1 MSWNGL
7 NVTIVGMG
15 RSAAG
20 AAALLVKHGA
30 LPFVTDSASGPRIA
44 PWQAELDKLG
54 VPHESGGHSNRAW
67 LNADVIV
74 LSPGV
79 PPTIAPLEAAR
90 NRGIPVIGELEL
102 ASRFA
107 DAPILAVTGTNGKT
121 TVTEMIRHALYT
133 LGHDAVLA
141 GNNHTSFSIAVANN
155 PRPDYFVLEV
165 SSYQLE
171 STDTFR
177 PRAGAVL
184 NVTPDH
190 LGRHGTMENYAD
202 TKARLFRNQATAH
215 ECAVLNGDDP
225 MVRTM
230 VTPPGVRRLFFSIE
244 PDLECEIAWDGA
256 RVRIA
261 DQSFAFTCPVPGR
274 HNIANALAALG
285 VLYGA
290 GLEPAACLAALESF
304 QAVEHRLE
312 WSGEKDGVTFYN
324 DSKSTNVDSLRVA
337 LESFDRPVTLIA
349 GGEGKGSS
357 YEGLVPLVREKVA
370 HFIAMGAEG
379 PVLAEAFGSAVP
391 LTVVHD
397 MAAAIA
403 VAVEQ
408 TPAGGIVLLSP
419 GCASFDQYANF
430 EERGT
435 HFKSLVADHCNKEP
449 VR

>member
-1 MSWNGL
+1 MSWDGMK
-7 NVTIVGMG
+7 VTIVGMG

-20 AAALLVKHGA
+20 AAVLLQQQGA
-30 LPFVTDSASGPRIA
+30 LPFVTDAATGPRLA
-44 PWQAELDKLG
+44 PWQAEMDRLG
-54 VPHESGGHSNRAW
+54 VAHESGGHSHRAW
-67 LNADVIV
+67 LDADLIV

-79 PPTIAPLEAAR
+79 PPSIAPVVAAR
-90 NRGIPVIGELEL
+90 DRGIPVMGELEL

-121 TVTEMIRHALYT
+121 TVTEMIRHVLHAL
-133 LGHDAVLA
+133 GRNAVLA
-141 GNNHTSFSIAVANN
+141 GNNHTSFSSTVAKD
-155 PRPDYFVLEV
+155 PCPDFFVLEV

-171 STDTFR
+171 TADTFR
-177 PRAGAVL
+177 PLSGAVL

-190 LGRHGTMENYAD
+190 LGRHETMEKYAD

-215 ECAVLNGDDP
+215 EAAVLNGDDP
-225 MVRTM
+225 AVRAM
-230 VTPPGVRRLFFSIE
+230 ATPGPVRRLYFGLDTNAENAIG
-244 PDLECEIAWDGA
+244 WDGTSV
-256 RVRIA
+256 RVA
-261 DQSFAFTCPVPGR
+261 GTAYPFTCPVPGR
-274 HNIANALAALG
+274 HNLSNALATIG

-312 WSGEKDGVTFYN
+312 WSGERDGVQFYN
-324 DSKSTNVDSLRVA
+324 DSKSTNIDSLRVA

-357 YEGLVPLVREKVA
+357 YAGLVPLVREKVA
-370 HFIAMGAEG
+370 RFVAMGAEG
-379 PVLAEAFGSAVP
+379 PILSEAFSAAVP
-391 LTVVHD
+391 LTVVRD
-397 MAAAIA
+397 MADALTAA
-403 VAVEQ
+403 VAE

-430 EERGT
+430 EERGA
-435 HFKSLVADHCNKEP
+435 HFKRLVADLCNKEP